1 MVVVEQTFH
10 LYLVLVLEI
19 VDLLQVVEEVVDI
32 ALEKQELE
40 AQVVVEMVVEH
51 QETLQVQQVML
62 TLVVAVVD
70 LVETQRVVQVEQ
82 VVQEQL

>member
-1 MVVVEQTFH
+1 MVVEQTFH

-19 VDLLQVVEEVVDI
+19 VDLLQVVVEVVDI

-70 LVETQRVVQVEQ
+70 LVETHRVVQVEQ

>member
-1 MVVVEQTFH
+1 MDVEQTFH

-19 VDLLQVVEEVVDI
+19 VDLLQVVVEVVDI

>member
-1 MVVVEQTFH
+1 MVEQEQTFH

-19 VDLLQVVEEVVDI
+19 VDLLQVVVEVVDI